1 MEIQPLQGHHDT
13 EAFTCGDDVLD
24 AWIHRTAKQHIRK
37 GISRSFVAIEQDNNE
52 KISDVLGISSQLSM
66 VLLNIFNSVGS
77 DLKYKHFSNDT
88 VINSV
93 IFIIVVTLIMKY
105 NA

>member
-1 MEIQPLQGHHDT
+1 MAKGDVRYYLNGICVD
-13 EAFTCGDDVLD
+13 FTYNG
-24 AWIHRTAKQHIRK
+24 
-37 GISRSFVAIEQDNNE
+37 DNNE

-66 VLLNIFNSVGS
+66 VLLNIFKSVGS
-77 DLKYKHFSNDT
+77 DLKYKHFSDNT

-93 IFIIVVTLIMKY
+93 IFIIVVTLIIKY